1 MPSIEP
7 GPEGLRAGDLLGRT
21 VHDEDG
27 EPIGRIADLQVE
39 DGVVVAAVV
48 TAGPWGRLLGYE
60 RESAHGPWILET
72 LARKILRRDS
82 RRIPWADLRL

>member
-7 GPEGLRAGDLLGRT
+7 AADGLRAGDLLGRA

-27 EPIGRIADLQVE
+27 RRIGRIADLEVA
-39 DGVVVAAVV
+39 DGAVVAAVV

-60 RESAHGPWILET
+60 RAGAHGPWILET
-72 LARKILRRDS
+72 LARKVLRRDS
-82 RRIPWADLRL
+82 RRIPWSDLRL